1 MNNPASSAVQIA
13 GFFEKAGVSPALSQK
28 LGQSLGTNAPGQ
40 PPIPGRP
47 SVIASPNV
55 LYNEQRSRSPSA
67 R

>member
-47 SVIASPNV
+47 SAPIAARM
-55 LYNEQRSRSPSA
+55 LYNEQSRSPSA